1 MTNSKSTKRAL
12 VTSAFA
18 IVMCLAMFIGTTFA
32 WFTDTATSGVN
43 KIQSG
48 TLDVAL
54 EMKNA
59 DGEWVSAEGQTLSWK
74 AADNRAQD
82 KILWE
87 PGCTYELQDVRVKN
101 NGNLALK
108 YKIQITGIDGDAK
121 LNEVIEWTVDGADLS
136 TEYHLVAGA
145 TSDVLTLQGKMK
157 KEAGNEYQG
166 LTMEGVAITV
176 VATQDTVESDSYDN
190 QYDKNASYS
199 TSVSTAA
206 ELQKALATFSAGG
219 AGSNTIELTQDITI
233 ADGETWN
240 SVLLDGNQQKTD
252 VTINGNGHKII
263 NLNAPLFWKGFAG
276 NGTLTINNLTIDNPS
291 ISMATGD
298 SEGVGAFIGNA
309 DSMGAVTLNN
319 CHVTGGSVVNTTEFA
334 GGLIGYS
341 SSPITITNCS
351 VSDCTV
357 TGGGSTGGMIGH
369 LIGASNI
376 SGTVTGCTITGDK
389 AAKTGI
395 VLGTANSDGIV
406 IKATGS
412 DNKAGSESLTN
423 MVGRFVADGKTLSVN
438 GHSYTG
444 SIYNDSYSSGKLN

>member
-74 AADNRAQD
+74 AVDNRAQD

-121 LNEVIEWTVDGADLS
+121 LNEVIEWTVNGATLGKEVS
-136 TEYHLVAGA
+136 LAAGA
-145 TSDVLTLQGKMK
+145 TSDALTLKGHML
-157 KEAGNEYQG
+157 ETAGNEYQG
-166 LTMEGVAITV
+166 LSMEGVAITV

-240 SVLLDGNQQKTD
+240 SVHLDGNQQKTD

-263 NLNAPLFWKGFAG
+263 NLNAPLFEGGFAG

-291 ISMATGD
+291 ISMASTM
-298 SEGVGAFIGNA
+298 GVGAFIGTA

-319 CHVTGGSVVNTTEFA
+319 CHVTGGSVVNTTKFA

-376 SGTVTGCTITGDK
+376 SGTVTGCTITGEE

-423 MVGRFVADGKTLSVN
+423 MVGRFAADGKTLSVN

-444 SIYNDSYSSGKLN
+444 SISNDSYSSGKLN